1 MQKLTLSILRH
12 DQSSDLLTFEQ
23 SVVLVGREGGD
34 IVTGDPQMSNRHAQ
48 FSFSSG
54 VLMFEDL
61 QSTNGSYRVSGERVT
76 TPILVSPGT
85 ALRLGSCT
93 LIVQDVQTG
102 YERGGTA
109 VIPQAT
115 PAAVP
120 PPAVPTPAPLA
131 AAPVEPT
138 PAPAPLQTA
147 PRPSPAPGA
156 GVIDQF
162 KTYLSQAVD
171 IYKEH
176 YLGGVLTLGL
186 VMVPAALIT
195 ALAGF
200 IPIVGLVV
208 AFLVA
213 LVQLALAPISAGA
226 MGRWALS
233 AASGRSM
240 TWQQAWKAALKNPVS
255 EWFNVAVSMFISTVG
270 TMLLIIPGIIVGMFA
285 LPAYLLE
292 GKSMISI
299 NIRSADLVMK
309 DPMRHI
315 GLALL
320 AILLAVPVMI
330 AAAIVGAILG
340 VVPFIG
346 SPLASVVSVAF
357 SMAVV
362 PFIYLLWSLVYF
374 DARRQV
380 EGEDA
385 RQLHQATLDSWTH

>member
-48 FSFSSG
+48 FIFREG

-76 TPILVSPGT
+76 TALLVSPGT
-85 ALRLGSCT
+85 ALKLGGCT
-93 LIVQDVQTG
+93 LIVQEVQTG

-109 VIPQAT
+109 VIPQVNAVAVAPSAALT
-115 PAAVP
+115 PASPTAPTERP
-120 PPAVPTPAPLA
+120 PTSSL
-131 AAPVEPT
+131 
-138 PAPAPLQTA
+138 LQTS

-156 GVIDQF
+156 GVVDQF
-162 KTYLSQAVD
+162 KTYLSQAAD
-171 IYKEH
+171 IYKTH

-186 VMVPAALIT
+186 VMVPAALISSLA
-195 ALAGF
+195 ALV
-200 IPIVGLVV
+200 PVVGWLL
-208 AFLVA
+208 ALLVA

-240 TWQQAWKAALKNPVS
+240 TWQQAWKAALKSPVS
-255 EWFNVAVSMFISTVG
+255 EWLNVAVAMFVSTVG
-270 TMLLIIPGIIVGMFA
+270 MLLLIIPGIILGMFA

-292 GKSMISI
+292 GKSMIAI
-299 NIRSADLVMK
+299 NLRSADLVMK
-309 DPMRHI
+309 DPGRQI
-315 GLALL
+315 GLAFL
-320 AILLAVPVMI
+320 AILLALPVMI
-330 AAAIVGAILG
+330 AAAIVGALLG
-340 VVPFIG
+340 FVPLLG
-346 SPLASVVSVAF
+346 PPLASVISVAF

-374 DARRQV
+374 DARRQI

-385 RQLHQATLDSWTH
+385 SQLHQATLDSWGH